1 MKLKYA
7 FVPALAVAA
16 LVLISWLAPTLLG
29 GTSGAYVYET
39 ADLSYGPI
47 RKFVTT
53 SGPVRALVT
62 VSVGSQL
69 SGQINELKADFNT
82 EVKAGDELAV
92 IDDKS
97 FVAKVAQSRADLTV
111 ATAMLANQ
119 DAALLKAEAIER
131 NAERLMGR
139 QQTLASKGIAAT
151 ATLDN
156 ATRDAEVAR
165 ADVAVAKAQLEN
177 AKAVITQR
185 QAQLAQAEIDLERT
199 RIRSPIDG
207 TVIART
213 VDVGQTVAASLQA
226 PELFKI
232 AQDLRRIRIEAQV
245 SEADVGAVTEGNP
258 VEFRVDAYP
267 ERRFQGR
274 VAQVRLGGTEL
285 NNVVTYTVMIEAAN
299 DNRILL
305 PGMTAEA
312 SIESAKVDRALRLPL
327 DALRFKLRGA
337 ALPASSRNLV
347 QQQLDRELERVK
359 SELALTAE
367 QAARIAAMLKGASA
381 EQEKQTGPGSA
392 LASGS
397 TRPALDGETG
407 ARAMQR
413 LTQAVASV
421 VTDAQRSAFEAWKA
435 RREAAAGR
443 RSRYDVTVWVLNAAG
458 GLEGRQLDLGLVD
471 SYFAEALG
479 DVLQEGDKVVL
490 RARPPA
496 RK

>member
-1 MKLKYA
+1 MRSCRRSQSPPRA
-7 FVPALAVAA
+7 DQLAGAHAA
-16 LVLISWLAPTLLG
+16 G

-39 ADLSYGPI
+39 ADLTYGPI

-97 FVAKVAQSRADLTV
+97 FVAKVAQSRADLTA

-185 QAQLAQAEIDLERT
+185 QAQPQLDLERT

-213 VDVGQTVAASLQA
+213 VDVATAAASLQA

-232 AQDLRRIRIEAQV
+232 AQDLPHPHRGAGERGRWRVTKATRRIPR
-245 SEADVGAVTEGNP
+245 
-258 VEFRVDAYP
+258 RAYRAALP
-267 ERRFQGR
+267 GP

-305 PGMTAEA
+305 PGMTQRPHR
-312 SIESAKVDRALRLPL
+312 SAKVDRALRLL

-359 SELALTAE
+359 SELALTPSRRHGSPPSE
-367 QAARIAAMLKGASA
+367 GASA
-381 EQEKQTGPGSA
+381 EQEKQTAPARRWRRARRGLRSMARRVRGHATPH
-392 LASGS
+392 ASRGQRS
-397 TRPALDGETG
+397 DGCAAVRVRHGRRG
-407 ARAMQR
+407 ARR
-413 LTQAVASV
+413 P
-421 VTDAQRSAFEAWKA
+421 
-435 RREAAAGR
+435 RR
-443 RSRYDVTVWVLNAAG
+443 
-458 GLEGRQLDLGLVD
+458 
-471 SYFAEALG
+471 
-479 DVLQEGDKVVL
+479 
-490 RARPPA
+490 RADMT
-496 RK
+496 